1 MFDGVIGTE
10 IVITFVASGEKPI
23 ISEVKVVA
31 CIHPKGIK
39 NIKAVSVWGVQPT
52 EMNQNNSYWV

>member
-1 MFDGVIGTE
+1 MLFGKLTETVVLMFDGVIGTE

-39 NIKAVSVWGVQPT
+39 TLKK
-52 EMNQNNSYWV
+52 